1 MAHDESFFREV
12 SEDLRA
18 DRLKALWARFGI
30 FIIALVV
37 LLVVGTV
44 AKVGYDYW
52 SAGQAAKSGDAYLAA
67 LKLADA
73 GKNDDALAALQKIE
87 ETGFGDYPALA
98 RMRAAA
104 ILAGKGDAKGAIDAY
119 AEIGANESE
128 PPAIRD
134 VARIRAGYLL
144 VDNGTYQQVADQ
156 VEQLSGADN
165 PFRHSAREALGLAAW
180 KAGDVENAKKW
191 FELISGDQTAPTGVA
206 RHARLMLDLITAGG
220 KPAA

>member
-18 DRLKALWARFGI
+18 ERFKTLWSRFGLYI
-30 FIIALVV
+30 VALVV
-37 LLVVGTV
+37 LLILGTA

-52 SAGQAAKSGDAYLAA
+52 SAGQAAQSGDAYLAA

-73 GKNDDALAALQKIE
+73 NKTDEAIAALEEIQKN
-87 ETGFGDYPALA
+87 GHGDYPTLA

-104 ILAGKGDAKGAIDAY
+104 ILADKGDVKAAIDAY
-119 AEIGANESE
+119 SKIGANESE

-134 VARIRAGYLL
+134 AARVRAAYLL
-144 VDNGTYQQVADQ
+144 VDHGTYEQVAAQ
-156 VEQLSGADN
+156 VEPLSDADN

-180 KAGDVENAKKW
+180 KAGDIETAKKW
-191 FELISGDQTAPTGVA
+191 FELISGDQQAPPGAA
-206 RHARLMLDLITAGG
+206 RHARMMLDLIAAGD
-220 KPAA
+220 KPA

>member
-18 DRLKALWARFGI
+18 DRFRALWSRFGI
-30 FIIALVV
+30 FFIALVV
-37 LLVVGTV
+37 LLVLGTIG
-44 AKVGYDYW
+44 KVGYDYW
-52 SAGQAAKSGDAYLAA
+52 SARQAAESGDAYLAA

-73 GKNDDALAALQKIE
+73 NKPDQALTALKAIE
-87 ETGFGDYPALA
+87 ENGHGDYPALA

-104 ILAGKGDAKGAIDAY
+104 ILAEKGDAKGAIGAY
-119 AEIGANESE
+119 SAIGANESE

-134 VARIRAGYLL
+134 AARVRAAYLL

-156 VEQLSGADN
+156 VEPLSGADN

-180 KAGDVENAKKW
+180 KAGDMKNAKKW
-191 FELISGDQTAPTGVA
+191 FDLISGDQAAPAGVA
-206 RHARLMLDLITAGG
+206 RHARLMLDLIAAGG
-220 KPAA
+220 KPA